1 MRERRVHAPGACGL
15 SLCIL
20 LFLCLGSHALSAAEL
35 VDVPSFF
42 SLLLFF
48 FPIDFTADG
57 AIIGDQAKHITSDQL
72 LLTLTTLFKGEKVCE
87 VRF

>member
-20 LFLCLGSHALSAAEL
+20 FFLCLGSHALSAAEL
-35 VDVPSFF
+35 VDVPSF